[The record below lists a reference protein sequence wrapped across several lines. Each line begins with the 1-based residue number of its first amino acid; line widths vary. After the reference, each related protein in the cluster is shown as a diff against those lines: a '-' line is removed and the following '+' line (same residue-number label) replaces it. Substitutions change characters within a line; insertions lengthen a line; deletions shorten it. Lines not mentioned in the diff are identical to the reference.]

1 MNRFARSALAL
12 PAVLLLALG
21 GCLQTDY
28 ETTLYPDG
36 SGKML
41 IRLAMR
47 QTGIRRLRETRRP
60 GDLPPEVRAVL
71 QQIQKPE
78 RIKEYFSGV
87 VGWKPIKVEEDAD
100 WLRATYTVY
109 FDDINQLQL
118 HNDGSLAEGGRQPV
132 FSWKL
137 IQAPDGGRTLYQI
150 TGLKGLPAFKIQ
162 PGDQAEAR
170 EMAKKME
177 PVLEELR
184 VSLRINVPGM
194 IKDSKGVL
202 EVDGRSAS
210 WKMDGAL
217 FRGAL
222 SNLEGSEMKRFRD
235 IMDVPESRISWTG
248 SDVTPTQLEAWK
260 AELAAAKN
268 EWKSMSGLGLSDD
281 ELERSFIK
289 AKLGAAQAHLDA
301 GRKDQARK
309 ILNDIV
315 REYPNHK
322 ETLTA
327 KALLEKLGN

>member
-1 MNRFARSALAL
+1 MNRLTRSALAL

-36 SGKML
+36 SGKMTV
-41 IRLAMR
+41 RLAVR
-47 QTGIRRLRETRRP
+47 QPGLRRLRETRRP
-60 GDLPPEVRAVL
+60 GDLPAELNAVL

-100 WLRATYTVY
+100 WLRASYTVY

-118 HNDGSLAEGGRQPV
+118 HSDGTLTGNGKQLV

-137 IQAPDGGRTLYQI
+137 IQAPDGGRSLYQI
-150 TGLKGLPAFKIQ
+150 TGLRGLPAFKVQ

-177 PVLEELR
+177 PVLEDLR
-184 VSLRINVPGM
+184 VSLRVNVPGT

-222 SNLEGSEMKRFRD
+222 RNLEGSEMKRLRD

-248 SDVTPTQLEAWK
+248 SDVTPAQLEAWK
-260 AELAAAKN
+260 SELAAAK
-268 EWKSMSGLGLSDD
+268 EQWKGMSGPTLSDD

-289 AKLGAAQAHLDA
+289 AKLSVAQAHLDG

-327 KALLEKLGN
+327 KALLEKLEK

>member
-1 MNRFARSALAL
+1 MDRPCRASLLF
-12 PAVLLLALG
+12 PVVLLLALG

-36 SGKML
+36 SGKMTVQ
-41 IRLAMR
+41 LAIR
-47 QTGIRRLRETRRP
+47 QTGLRRLRESGRP
-60 GDLPPEVRAVL
+60 GGLPPEIQAVL

-78 RIKEYFSGV
+78 KIKEYFSGV
-87 VGWKPIKVEEDAD
+87 VGWTPIKVEDDAN

-118 HNDGSLAEGGRQPV
+118 HSDPSLTGEPKQLV

-137 IQAPDGGRTLYQI
+137 IQSPDGGRTLYQM
-150 TGLKGLPAFKIQ
+150 TGLKGLPAFKVQ

-170 EMAKKME
+170 EMARKIE
-177 PVLEELR
+177 PVLEDLR
-184 VSLRINVPGM
+184 VSLKVNVPAT
-194 IKDSKGVL
+194 IQESKGVL

-210 WKMDGAL
+210 WKLDGAL

-222 SNLEGSEMKRFRD
+222 RNLEGAEMKRFRD
-235 IMDVPESRISWTG
+235 VMDVPESRVSWTG
-248 SDVTPTQLEAWK
+248 NDVTPAQLQAWK
-260 AELAAAKN
+260 SELAAAKG
-268 EWKSMSGLGLSDD
+268 EWKKMSGPALSDD

-309 ILNDIV
+309 ILQDIV

-322 ETLTA
+322 ETLNA
-327 KALLEKLGN
+327 KALLEKLGT

>member
-1 MNRFARSALAL
+1 MTRLTRSAFAL

-36 SGKML
+36 SGKMT
-41 IRLAMR
+41 IRIAIR
-47 QTGIRRLRETRRP
+47 QPGLRRLRESRRP
-60 GDLPPEVRAVL
+60 GDLPPEVNAIL

-118 HNDGSLAEGGRQPV
+118 QGDRALTGEKQLV

-137 IQAPDGGRTLYQI
+137 IQTPDGERTLYQI

-170 EMAKKME
+170 EMAKTME
-177 PVLEELR
+177 PIFEDLRISLR
-184 VSLRINVPGM
+184 VNVPGT

-210 WKMDGAL
+210 WRLDGAL

-222 SNLEGSEMKRFRD
+222 RNLEGSEMKRFRD

-248 SDVTPTQLEAWK
+248 SDVTPAQLEAWK
-260 AELAAAKN
+260 SELAAATN
-268 EWKSMSGLGLSDD
+268 EWKGMSAAGLSDD

-289 AKLGAAQAHLDA
+289 AKLSAAQAHLDA

-322 ETLTA
+322 ETLNA
-327 KALLEKLGN
+327 KALLQKLGN